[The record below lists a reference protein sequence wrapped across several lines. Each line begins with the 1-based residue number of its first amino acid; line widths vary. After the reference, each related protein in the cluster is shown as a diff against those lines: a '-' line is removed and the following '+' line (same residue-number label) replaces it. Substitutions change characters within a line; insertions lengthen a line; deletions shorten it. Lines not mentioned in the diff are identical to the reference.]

1 MKPKIIGNLILE
13 KKLGKGQYGVVFFTT
28 LKNDKTKKLATKRV
42 SRDIE
47 KNTKIL
53 DYFRNEIGILQNLD
67 HPNIIKF
74 HSLSKTEK
82 YFYLTMEYCNGGNLY
97 EALEKY
103 KIKYG
108 TPFSEE
114 IVQHLMRQII
124 DAFKYIHSQNIIH
137 RDIKLENILL
147 NFESE
152 EDKKELNMMKA
163 QIKIIDFGCSC
174 YISNSG
180 KVFSTVGSPINMDPS
195 ILKKYS
201 DRKLKKLGYDQN
213 SDIWSIGTVCYEMV
227 IGKPAFDSDDMND
240 LVELVENGDYIVPT
254 NLSHEVVSFINGML
268 QYNSQKRLSCGEL
281 SKHPFLTKDVE
292 DFKRIDLQKVSKKV
306 NKSGLHINTVQNKSI
321 WGIFNADDEKKLVM
335 ISRKN
340 ALKEKDLAEMNLDDL
355 ILPPQDKNLTNQEYE
370 YKKKIDEE
378 EEDKKE
384 EK

>member
-201 DRKLKKLGYDQN
+201 NRKLKKLGYDQN